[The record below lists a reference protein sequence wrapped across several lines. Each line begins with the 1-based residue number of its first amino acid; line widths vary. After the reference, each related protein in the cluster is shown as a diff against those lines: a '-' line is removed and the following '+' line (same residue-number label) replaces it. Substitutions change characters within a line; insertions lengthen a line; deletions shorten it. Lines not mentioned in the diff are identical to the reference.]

1 MNFVSNY
8 FNWLQKN
15 NPKNIVESYPEIDE
29 QKETSVPGVYIV
41 GDLTGI
47 PLLKLAA
54 DGGAKIVKQ
63 LFSDQKTALEKEKD
77 SNVYDLV
84 IVGAGP
90 AGISAAIECKK
101 KNINYIIL
109 ESNRILNT
117 IENFPKEKP
126 ITLKPD
132 GVQLELP
139 FGNERWIQ
147 GNSP

>member
-1 MNFVSNY
+1 MNVVSKY

-15 NPKNIVESYPEIDE
+15 NPRNTVESYPEIDE

-54 DGGAKIVKQ
+54 DGGTKIVKQ
-63 LFSDQKTALEKEKD
+63 LFSDQKKTLERETD
-77 SNVYDLV
+77 SDVYDLV

-90 AGISAAIECKK
+90 AGISAAIKCKK

-117 IENFPKEKP
+117 LENFPK
-126 ITLKPD
+126 
-132 GVQLELP
+132 
-139 FGNERWIQ
+139 
-147 GNSP
+147 